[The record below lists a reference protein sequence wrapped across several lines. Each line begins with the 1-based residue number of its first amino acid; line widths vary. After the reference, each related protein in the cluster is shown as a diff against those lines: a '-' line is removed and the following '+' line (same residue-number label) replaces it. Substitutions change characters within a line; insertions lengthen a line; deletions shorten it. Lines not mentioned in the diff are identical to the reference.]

1 MSARSIHGRITRA
14 TQRGVSLFITLI
26 AVVLLTFA
34 GLALLRAVDTSTLI
48 TGNLQFQEA
57 ALASGNAGTEAAI
70 TWLAA
75 NSGGSNLFADASAS
89 GYYSTS
95 ADGCNLT
102 VLSSSGATNYVDWL
116 GVGAATNCN
125 MVPVSLASTANGV
138 AAGYTVEYVINRM
151 CNAPGDPN
159 AVAAADGVT
168 PMICASYVSP
178 STSKGST
185 QVGASYGSAPLS
197 GLPQHYYRIT
207 TRTTG
212 PRNTVRYTQAFV
224 VL

>member
-1 MSARSIHGRITRA
+1 MRVKSISGWVGRA
-14 TQRGVSLFITLI
+14 SQRGTSLFITLI

-34 GLALLRAVDTSTLI
+34 SLALLRSVDTSTLI

-70 TWLAA
+70 AWLAS
-75 NSGGSNLFADASAS
+75 NSAGTTLFADIPAT

-95 ADGCNLT
+95 ADSCNLT
-102 VLSSSGATNYVDWL
+102 ALSSAGATNYVDWL
-116 GVGAATNCN
+116 GAGSAAGCN
-125 MVPVSLASTANGV
+125 MQPATLASSANGV
-138 AAGYTVEYVINRM
+138 ATGYTVEYVINRI

-178 STSKGST
+178 STKTGST
-185 QVGASYGSAPLS
+185 QIGASYGSAPLS

-224 VL
+224 VI